1 MPVQPAPSATIAI
14 DYRVIIVISLLLSL
28 WLIMIDPVLDRDAIL
43 YLRAAD
49 AYLQDGLLASQK
61 LFGRPL
67 LSICF
72 ATLHQVTGLPLLY
85 AGLLLNS
92 LFYALFCVTFVA
104 TVSALGGDR
113 RVQLIAAIVVLAHP
127 SLNDQRSSILRDPAY
142 WVFALLAFR
151 QLLLYVQQ
159 PGWKHQL
166 YWLAYIGLASLFRFE
181 GLFFAVLA
189 PFALL
194 ATQDLP
200 DRGKHC
206 LRLLSPT
213 LIGLVAAVALALFYM
228 EGSLLESMRL
238 PGISRYVD
246 RLLALPE
253 QFGALA
259 AATGNIVL
267 EVNSREDAAAATI
280 AGLATV
286 LLLNICRA
294 LSWPVVLVLL
304 SQWRHRD
311 HLRHDNAVL
320 LNAHLWICLA
330 YLATFTLIN
339 HFMSER
345 YASQF
350 IIFFLLYLPFLL
362 DGMWRS
368 GKRSMP
374 RILALGLLV
383 ILSVDSLHNRNHEKA
398 FIRDAKNWLLTN
410 TPQRAS
416 LVSNNEYLAYF
427 SRRDFDWKVATF
439 NRFDLQKLLS
449 AQHYWRDKDY
459 LAMRVTRHNTQA
471 WSAFLRQHSLK
482 EMMVFDG
489 QGHGKVAIVKLRHN
503 TEDANREA
511 QP

>member
-1 MPVQPAPSATIAI
+1 MPAQPVPSAAIAI

-28 WLIMIDPVLDRDAIL
+28 WLILIDPVLDRDAIL

-49 AYLQDGLLASQK
+49 AYLQDGLLASQQ
-61 LFGRPL
+61 LFARPL
-67 LSICF
+67 LSISF

-92 LFYALFCVTFVA
+92 LFYALLCVAFVA

-142 WVFALLAFR
+142 WAFALLAFR

-181 GLFFAVLA
+181 GLFFALLA

-194 ATQDLP
+194 AAHDMP
-200 DRGKHC
+200 GRGKHC

-213 LIGLVAAVALALFYM
+213 LIGLVVAVVLALFYM
-228 EGSLLESMRL
+228 QGSLLDAMRL

-267 EVNSREDAAAATI
+267 EVNSREDSAAATV
-280 AGLATV
+280 ASLATV
-286 LLLNICRA
+286 LLLNLCRA
-294 LSWPVVLVLL
+294 LTWPVALVCLW
-304 SQWRHRD
+304 QWRRRD
-311 HLRHDNAVL
+311 KLRHDNTVL

-350 IIFFLLYLPFLL
+350 VVFFLLYLPFLL

-374 RILALGLLV
+374 RALMLGLLV
-383 ILSVDSLHNRNHEKA
+383 IMSLDSLHNRDHEKV
-398 FIRDAKNWLLTN
+398 FIRDAKDWLLTH
-410 TPQRAS
+410 THQRAS

-459 LAMRVTRHNTQA
+459 LAMRVTRHNAQA
-471 WSAFLRQHSLK
+471 WAAFLQQESLT
-482 EMMVFDG
+482 EEMVFDG
-489 QGHGKVAIVKLRHN
+489 ERHGKVAIVKLRHN
-503 TEDANREA
+503 TEDASRET